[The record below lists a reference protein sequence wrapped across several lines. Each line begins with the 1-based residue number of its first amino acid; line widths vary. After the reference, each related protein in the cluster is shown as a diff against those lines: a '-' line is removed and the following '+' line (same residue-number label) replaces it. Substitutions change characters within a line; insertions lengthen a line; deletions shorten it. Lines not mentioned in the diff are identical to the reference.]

1 MRTRLQNYRAE
12 LIQSWKGAGSEAVF
26 DEAAEEALRGL
37 GYIE

>member
-1 MRTRLQNYRAE
+1 MRNRLQEFRAE
-12 LIQSWKGAGSEAVF
+12 LIQSWKAAGAEPIF